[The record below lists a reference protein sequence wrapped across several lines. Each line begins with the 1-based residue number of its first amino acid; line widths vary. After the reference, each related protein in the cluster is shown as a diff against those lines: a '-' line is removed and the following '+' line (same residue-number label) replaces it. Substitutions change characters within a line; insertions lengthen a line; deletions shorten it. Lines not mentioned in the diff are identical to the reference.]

1 MALTRTGHRA
11 VKPFAAF
18 LVALLLTG
26 CMTAG
31 GGSTPGKSD
40 KPYAT
45 TGQAFTQFKQICL
58 KSPFN
63 NARNIAA
70 FRASPVFV
78 PEESAF
84 AIEGINIT
92 SFKHTTVAMS
102 GMVSD
107 LAGTRS
113 CTITYTPAGNQEN
126 EALVAAALM
135 NGIAGIKARP
145 SGIKGG
151 GFVIYSYKSG
161 RLMVQVDHKR
171 GGISL
176 STVKQ

>member
-1 MALTRTGHRA
+1 MAVTGPEIRA
-11 VKPFAAF
+11 AKPFAVM
-18 LVALLLTG
+18 LGILLLSG

-31 GGSTPGKSD
+31 GGSAPSKPG

-45 TGQAFTQFKQICL
+45 IGQAFTQFKQICL

-63 NARNIAA
+63 NSRNIAA

-78 PEESAF
+78 PEANTF
-84 AIEGINIT
+84 AIEGIKMT
-92 SFKHTTVAMS
+92 SFIHTTVAMS
-102 GMVSD
+102 GSVSQ
-107 LAGTRS
+107 LAGMRS

-135 NGIAGIKARP
+135 NGVAGIKARP
-145 SGIKGG
+145 GGIKGG
-151 GFVIYSYKSG
+151 GFVFYSYKGG
-161 RLMVQVDHKR
+161 RLMVQVDRKR